1 MSATP
6 PAATADLIGH
16 DEAEAR
22 LVRALASGR
31 LPPAWL
37 ICGPDGVGKATLAYR
52 LARVLLGGRAR
63 PGTLE
68 VGAEDRVFHQV
79 TAGSH
84 PDLTVLERARD
95 PKSGRLKADIP
106 VDAVRE
112 AADAL
117 HVSSMGS
124 GWRVVLIDPGEA
136 MNRNAANAL
145 LKLLEEPPP
154 RSALLIVSHR
164 TGRLPPTIRSR
175 CAVLRL
181 RRLPV
186 ATVAAELQARHPEVE
201 QATLLGVAELAGGS
215 LGRALRFLESGRQE
229 IYGRVLRA
237 LVQDRPDRAG
247 LQTLAGDLAMLGGSE
262 GFDQVQVLLQTIA
275 RRTVHAGL
283 GREVVPIFAG
293 EVALLGRLAA
303 GGPLDRQAAL
313 WDKTA
318 HLIQAADGLNLD
330 GGHVVHR
337 LLLDFCPAT
346 AA

>member
-1 MSATP
+1 MSAAS
-6 PAATADLIGH
+6 PAMTAGLIGH
-16 DEAEAR
+16 KAAEQR
-22 LVRALASGR
+22 LVRAFEAGR

-37 ICGPDGVGKATLAYR
+37 ITGPEGIGKATLAYR
-52 LARVLLGGRAR
+52 LARVLLGGQAR
-63 PGTLE
+63 PGTLQVE
-68 VGAEDRVFHQV
+68 TDDRVFHQV
-79 TAGSH
+79 AAGSH

-95 PKSGRLKADIP
+95 PKSGRLKAEIP

-112 AADAL
+112 AVDAL
-117 HVSSMGS
+117 HVSSMGR
-124 GWRVVLIDPGEA
+124 GWRVVVIDPGEA

-145 LKLLEEPPP
+145 LKILEEPPP

-164 TGRLPPTIRSR
+164 AGRMPATIRSR

-181 RRLPV
+181 RRLPLK
-186 ATVAAELQARHPEVE
+186 TMSAELQARHPEIE
-201 QATLLGVAELAGGS
+201 RATLAGVAELTDGS

-229 IYGRVLRA
+229 IYGRLLRA
-237 LVQDRPDRAG
+237 LVQERPDRAA
-247 LQTLAGDLAMLGGSE
+247 LQTLAGDLAMLGSSE
-262 GFDQVQVLLQTIA
+262 GMEQVQALLQTVA
-275 RRTVHAGL
+275 RRTAHAGL
-283 GREVVPIFAG
+283 GRSIVPIFAG
-293 EVALLGRLAA
+293 EAALLARLAA